1 MPMRRISCITLSN
14 TFGIGIDLARDDF
27 NEYKWWE
34 FEIHLTIIKWY
45 IIVRINSHV

>member
-1 MPMRRISCITLSN
+1 MPLRRIDRITLSN
-14 TFGIGIDLARDDF
+14 VIGLGIELARDDF

-45 IIVRINSHV
+45 FIVRISSHV